1 MKERFFMEFANFPMD
16 LLQAINLGGPP
27 FRSDRLQA
35 PLRQDLEFF
44 QDTSAG
50 DNHGLIALAIR
61 SGATAGR

>member
-1 MKERFFMEFANFPMD
+1 
-16 LLQAINLGGPP
+16 LGGPP

-44 QDTSAG
+44 QDRSAG